1 METKRIALVTGVS
14 REMGLGFEVARQ
26 LSSEGFKVII
36 SARELKKVVE
46 LALILQNEG
55 LDVVPLVVDILD
67 EVSIQNAFRET
78 ENRFGKLDILVNNA
92 GGFYDQGATP
102 LTQTFEYAKQALET
116 NLFGTWRMIKVFLP
130 LLEKSKG
137 GIIVNVSS
145 GAGSFADPDFGLI
158 ATGDTTAYGISKLAL
173 NGLTVKLASELK
185 DRGIKIN
192 AVCPG
197 FTATYPGTE
206 QWGARPV
213 AEGAGGIVWA
223 ATLSKDGPTGGFFRD
238 GKPLP
243 W

>member
-1 METKRIALVTGVS
+1 METKRTALVTGVS
-14 REMGLGFEVARQ
+14 RETGLGFEVARQ
-26 LSSEGFKVII
+26 LSSEGLKVII
-36 SARELKKVVE
+36 SARDLKKVVE

-55 LDVVPLVVDILD
+55 LDVVPLVLDILD
-67 EVSIQNAFRET
+67 DLSAENAYREI
-78 ENRFGKLDILVNNA
+78 ENRFGRLDVLINNA
-92 GGFYDQGATP
+92 GGFYDQGGTP
-102 LTQTFEYAKQALET
+102 LTQTFTYTRQAFDT
-116 NLFGTWRMIKVFLP
+116 NLFGAWRLVKVFLP
-130 LLEKSKG
+130 LLEKSAN

-145 GAGSFADPDFGLI
+145 GAGAFEDPGFGLM

-173 NGLTVKLASELK
+173 NGLTVKLAAELK
-185 DRGIKIN
+185 DRGIKVN

-223 ATLSKDGPTGGFFRD
+223 ATLPKDGPTGGFFRD

>member
-1 METKRIALVTGVS
+1 METKRTALVTGVS
-14 REMGLGFEVARQ
+14 RETGLGFEVARQ
-26 LSSEGFKVII
+26 LSSKGFKVII
-36 SARELKKVVE
+36 SARDLRKVVE
-46 LALILQNEG
+46 LALILQSEG

-67 EVSIQNAFRET
+67 DLSIENAYQEI
-78 ENRFGKLDILVNNA
+78 EDRFGRLDVLVNNA
-92 GGFYDQGATP
+92 GGFYDQGGTP
-102 LTQTFEYAKQALET
+102 LKQTFEYVWQALET
-116 NLFGTWRMIKVFLP
+116 NLFGAWRLIKVFLP
-130 LLEKSKG
+130 LLEKSTN

-145 GAGSFADPDFGLI
+145 GAGSFEDPDFGLI
-158 ATGDTTAYGISKLAL
+158 ATDDTTAYGISKLAL
-173 NGLTVKLASELK
+173 NGLTVKLAAELK
-185 DRGIKIN
+185 DRGIKVN

-223 ATLSKDGPTGGFFRD
+223 ATLPKNGPTGGFFRD

>member
-1 METKRIALVTGVS
+1 METKRTALVTGVS

-36 SARELKKVVE
+36 SARNLKKVVE

-67 EVSIQNAFRET
+67 EVSIQNAYQEI
-78 ENRFGKLDILVNNA
+78 ENRFGKLDILINNA
-92 GGFYDQGATP
+92 GGFYDQGGTP
-102 LTQTFEYAKQALET
+102 LTQTFEYTRQALET
-116 NLFGTWRMIKVFLP
+116 NLFGAWRTIMVFLP
-130 LLEKSKG
+130 LLEKSQG

-145 GAGSFADPDFGLI
+145 GAGSFEDPQFGLI
-158 ATGDTTAYGISKLAL
+158 ATGDITAYGISKLAL

-185 DRGIKIN
+185 DSGIKVN

-206 QWGARPV
+206 EWGARPV

-223 ATLSKDGPTGGFFRD
+223 ATLPKDGPTGGFFRD

>member
-1 METKRIALVTGVS
+1 METKRTALVTGVS
-14 REMGLGFEVARQ
+14 RESGLGFEVARQ

-36 SARELKKVVE
+36 SARDLKKVVE

-67 EVSIQNAFRET
+67 DLSAENAYREI
-78 ENRFGKLDILVNNA
+78 ENRFGKLDVLINNA
-92 GGFYDQGATP
+92 GAFYDQGGTP
-102 LTQTFEYAKQALET
+102 LTQSFEYVRQALET
-116 NLFGTWRMIKVFLP
+116 NLFGAWRLIKIFLP
-130 LLEKSKG
+130 LLEKSTN

-145 GAGSFADPDFGLI
+145 GAGSFEDPDFGLI

-173 NGLTVKLASELK
+173 NGLTVKLAAELK
-185 DRGIKIN
+185 NREIKVN

-197 FTATYPGTE
+197 FTATYPGAE

-213 AEGAGGIVWA
+213 ADGAGGIVWA
-223 ATLSKDGPTGGFFRD
+223 ATLPKDGPTGGFFRD
-238 GKPLP
+238 SKPIP